1 MSNDILGKMGPTFDL
16 SRTIN
21 LASSVQ
27 AQFDE
32 SQRET
37 RRIAEEAYNNRQK
50 CNGRWSKLRKTQVK
64 QMHNYKK

>member
-1 MSNDILGKMGPTFDL
+1 MINDILEKMGPTFDL

-50 CNGRWSKLRKTQVK
+50 MQRA
-64 QMHNYKK
+64 ME